1 MADVPR
7 KDMDIEDL
15 LRRADFSRETDFKER
30 LWKHLTEQMEQ
41 ESLIVDLDDDD
52 LVQAAGAE
60 VAAVVLLVDRSKGSV
75 KFGDIPMFSLVQI
88 QPTTWEPAACPLC
101 AAGGHPVHPGS

>member
-30 LWKHLTEQMEQ
+30 LWKRLTEQMEQ

-52 LVQAAGAE
+52 LLQAAGGMNASG
-60 VAAVVLLVDRSKGSV
+60 AAN
-75 KFGDIPMFSLVQI
+75 P
-88 QPTTWEPAACPLC
+88 PAKKM
-101 AAGGHPVHPGS
+101 GF

>member
-30 LWKHLTEQMEQ
+30 LWKRLTEQMEQ

-52 LVQAAGAE
+52 LAQAAGGLNWGG
-60 VAAVVLLVDRSKGSV
+60 AANPSAKKIG
-75 KFGDIPMFSLVQI
+75 F
-88 QPTTWEPAACPLC
+88 
-101 AAGGHPVHPGS
+101 